1 MVHSIPIYSTFH
13 KAVKPDY
20 YYIVMID
27 NYLTINAHVIIL
39 MFLEFLQVMSGLL
52 LFPYIEARAARIG
65 IAIILGKLM
74 AHDVLQVFQ
83 MTTML
88 CRN

>member
-1 MVHSIPIYSTFH
+1 M
-13 KAVKPDY
+13 KPDY
-20 YYIVMID
+20 YFIVMID
-27 NYLTINAHVIIL
+27 DVLTINAHVIIL
-39 MFLEFLQVMSGLL
+39 MFLEFLQAMPGLL
-52 LFPYIEARAARIG
+52 LFPYYRGKSCKNSIIIG

-83 MTTML
+83 MITML